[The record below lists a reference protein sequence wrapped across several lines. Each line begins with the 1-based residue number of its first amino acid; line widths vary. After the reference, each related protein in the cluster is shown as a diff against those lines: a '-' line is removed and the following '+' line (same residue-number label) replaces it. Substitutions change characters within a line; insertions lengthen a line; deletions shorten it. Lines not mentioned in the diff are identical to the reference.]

1 MKTRAKIIFI
11 NSVIALGVGA
21 IIWVQW
27 PEAMKS
33 HSYGAGYEPGL
44 GASVYLAILM
54 TGIPAL
60 LYAVAVHV
68 ALSHWLFRPDEMK
81 AYRARQLAES
91 ITTTSRQPQS
101 AAKSATPARDA
112 INHDD

>member
-1 MKTRAKIIFI
+1 MFATRLKIIFI

-33 HSYGAGYEPGL
+33 HSIGAGYEQGL
-44 GASVYLAILM
+44 GASIFLAILL

-60 LYAVAVHV
+60 FYAVVV
-68 ALSHWLFRPDEMK
+68 YLLLSHWLFRPDELK
-81 AYRARQLAES
+81 TYRARRLVES
-91 ITTTSRQPQS
+91 IPTTKD
-101 AAKSATPARDA
+101 AAKSAAPSPQSGK
-112 INHDD
+112 HDFID